1 MSMIF
6 EVGDLAAASPATVS
20 RCGMVYLEPHQ
31 MGWRPLLASWLNVSV
46 NGCGKEWGSE
56 WVAACAAYSPPPSS
70 PCSSC
75 PHFVPPFSPSPSLQ
89 ALPKAL
95 GPKARK
101 HIEALF
107 LAMMP
112 AALRCVRRELTE
124 ISPTEDIGLARTTMN
139 VMLSMMD
146 DFVPIGEGEDALPA
160 PGGGERWKCGG
171 VVVWREVSRRSRGE
185 DVW

>member
-1 MSMIF
+1 MKALLLWGRGAYSLF
-6 EVGDLAAASPATVS
+6 VPLPPPPFQALTVPSPAH
-20 RCGMVYLEPHQ
+20 P
-31 MGWRPLLASWLNVSV
+31 
-46 NGCGKEWGSE
+46 
-56 WVAACAAYSPPPSS
+56 
-70 PCSSC
+70 
-75 PHFVPPFSPSPSLQ
+75 PSLQ

-160 PGGGERWKCGG
+160 PGGGERWKCGS